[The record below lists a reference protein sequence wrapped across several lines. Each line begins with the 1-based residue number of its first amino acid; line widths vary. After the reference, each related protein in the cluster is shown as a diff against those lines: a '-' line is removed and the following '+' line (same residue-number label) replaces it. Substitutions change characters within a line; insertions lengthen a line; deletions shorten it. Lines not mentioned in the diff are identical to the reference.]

1 MARNRS
7 TALIAIGAAVFVVG
21 AALTF
26 ILLRDDSD
34 AGDGSKVSAAAP
46 TASASQAAPAA
57 QPAPGGAAP
66 AVKVPTGKE
75 AVAVQVPTVPGL
87 AGYAKAGDRVNVYG
101 TFKDRQPNAGAR
113 GVPLAKLILADASVL
128 AVTAPAAGAEGGTA
142 TYLLAVNAGDAEKVI
157 YLASFEG
164 IWLSITPDGA
174 PAIAT
179 TPGRNAANAA

>member
-21 AALTF
+21 AAFTF
-26 ILLRDDSD
+26 ILLRDD
-34 AGDGSKVSAAAP
+34 GDDSGDSKVSAAAP
-46 TASASQAAPAA
+46 AGQGPDTAPARLT
-57 QPAPGGAAP
+57 PGAAP
-66 AVKVPTGKE
+66 AVKVPAGKE

-101 TFKDRQPNAGAR
+101 TFKDRQPSAGAR

-142 TYLLAVNAGDAEKVI
+142 TYLLAVNPGDAEKVI

-174 PAIAT
+174 PAIGD

>member
-26 ILLRDDSD
+26 ILLRDDD
-34 AGDGSKVSAAAP
+34 GDSKVSAAAP
-46 TASASQAAPAA
+46 TASVSQAAPAA
-57 QPAPGGAAP
+57 QPAPGAAP
-66 AVKVPTGKE
+66 TVKVPAGKE
-75 AVAVQVPTVPGL
+75 AVAVQVATVPGL
-87 AGYAKAGDRVNVYG
+87 AGYAKTGDRVNIYG

-113 GVPLAKLILADASVL
+113 GVPLAKLILADAEVL

-142 TYLLAVNAGDAEKVI
+142 TYLLAVNPGDAEKVI

-174 PAIAT
+174 PAIRD

>member
-21 AALTF
+21 AAFTF
-26 ILLRDDSD
+26 ILLRDDGSD
-34 AGDGSKVSAAAP
+34 SKVTAAAP
-46 TASASQAAPAA
+46 AAPAA
-57 QPAPGGAAP
+57 QEGTAPAAQPGPGTAP
-66 AVKVPTGKE
+66 AVKVPAGKE

-142 TYLLAVNAGDAEKVI
+142 TYLLAVSPGDAEKVI

-174 PAIAT
+174 PAIGN

>member
-26 ILLRDDSD
+26 ILLRDD
-34 AGDGSKVSAAAP
+34 GDDDKVTAAAP
-46 TASASQAAPAA
+46 TAPASGAAPAA
-57 QPAPGGAAP
+57 QAAPAVAP
-66 AVKVPTGKE
+66 AVKVPAGKE

-113 GVPLAKLILADASVL
+113 GLPLAKLILADASVL

-142 TYLLAVNAGDAEKVI
+142 TYLLAVNPGDAERVI

-174 PAIAT
+174 PAIGD